1 MGQHPPD
8 IEGNTMNVITLT
20 KPGRQGVSF
29 EAVAGAADKILLE
42 GGTPTLR
49 GIRERLGVGSL
60 GTIQAH
66 LKAWKDGRAPAATPA
81 SLALPE
87 GLQAALLGEI
97 ERQVRQGKTGL
108 EAELAEIRRERDEL
122 AEENA
127 RLEGVIADLRE
138 GLDSVKEHAA
148 RMDEQAKSHADM
160 QRQEAVKR
168 EKAERESQA
177 ARIGEQ
183 AAQARLEQA
192 AREIEFYKEREKTA
206 SDDARK
212 AIEAAVELRGK
223 LELLMAL
230 PSPAKTQKS
239 PEKRNERKSV

>member
-1 MGQHPPD
+1 
-8 IEGNTMNVITLT
+8 MNVITLT

-29 EAVAGAADKILLE
+29 EAVAAVAEKIAAE

-66 LKAWKDGRAPAATPA
+66 LKAWKDGRAPATTPA
-81 SLALPE
+81 DVRLPE
-87 GLQAALLGEI
+87 GLQAALLTEI
-97 ERQVRQGKTGL
+97 DRQVRQGKAGL
-108 EAELAEIRRERDEL
+108 EANLAEVRRERDEL

-127 RLEGVIADLRE
+127 RLEGVIAELRE
-138 GLDSVKEHAA
+138 ELDSVKEHAA
-148 RMDEQAKSHADM
+148 RMDEQAKSHADL
-160 QRQEAVKR
+160 QQEETAKR
-168 EKAERESQA
+168 EKAERECQA
-177 ARIGEQ
+177 TRVGEQ

-192 AREIEFYKEREKTA
+192 AREIEFYKQREKTA

-212 AIEAAVELRGK
+212 AIEAAAELRGK

-230 PSPAKTQKS
+230 PSPRQNTKITGETQ
-239 PEKRNERKSV
+239 